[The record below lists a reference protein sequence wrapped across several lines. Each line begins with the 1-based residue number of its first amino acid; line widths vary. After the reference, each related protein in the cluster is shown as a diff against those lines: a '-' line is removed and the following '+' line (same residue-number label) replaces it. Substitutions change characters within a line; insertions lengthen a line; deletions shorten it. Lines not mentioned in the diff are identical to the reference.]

1 MVAISAVGEAC
12 QGMSCSPAKGT
23 APLITCCS
31 PTQRAVNEDAVAHVV
46 AGCNCC
52 QNPTDF
58 FYEAAG
64 QAKASLEYLV
74 RAVHTLETDD
84 MFRVSPSLVLRAYC
98 PVHVGMLLQ
107 AHR

>member
-1 MVAISAVGEAC
+1 MCPAHQPREWF
-12 QGMSCSPAKGT
+12 CSSHAFLPPKST
-23 APLITCCS
+23 
-31 PTQRAVNEDAVAHVV
+31 VNDDAVPHVV

-52 QNPTDF
+52 QNPTGF

-64 QAKASLEYLV
+64 QSKASLEYLV

-84 MFRVSPSLVLRAYC
+84 MFRVSPSLVLRGYG